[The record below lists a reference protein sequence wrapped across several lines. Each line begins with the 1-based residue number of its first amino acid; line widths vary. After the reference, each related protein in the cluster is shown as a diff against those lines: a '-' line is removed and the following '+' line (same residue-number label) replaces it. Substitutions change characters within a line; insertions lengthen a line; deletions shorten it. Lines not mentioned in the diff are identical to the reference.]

1 MEEKQLDLRGLVCA
15 DRAERIRAALAETGL
30 ESLRIVV
37 DDDAKA
43 DHARD
48 TAERLGWAAAV
59 QRQGAE
65 VHVILTRDKNGTPVP
80 APAAALQP
88 SGRPPRVVGFITS
101 SVLGVG
107 DEQLGRV
114 LMRAF
119 VKTLKELDPLP
130 ERLIFVNSGVR
141 LTTSGSELIADL
153 RELESCGVR
162 ILSCGT
168 CLDYYQLKDSLEV
181 GTVTNMYE
189 IVTSLAASDRVLK
202 P

>member
-1 MEEKQLDLRGLVCA
+1 MAKQLDLRGLVCA
-15 DRAERIRAALAETGL
+15 DRAEHIRAALAESGL
-30 ESLRIVV
+30 ESLDIVV

-48 TAERLGWAAAV
+48 TAAPLGWSAAV
-59 QRQGAE
+59 PRQGAE
-65 VHVILTRDKNGTPVP
+65 VHVILTRDRSATPVP
-80 APAAALQP
+80 TPAAALP
-88 SGRPPRVVGFITS
+88 TTGRSPRVVGYIAS

-141 LTTSGSELIADL
+141 LTTKGSELIADL
-153 RELESCGVR
+153 RELESRGVR

-168 CLDYYQLKDSLEV
+168 CLDYYQLKDALEI
-181 GTVTNMYE
+181 GTATNMHETVTA
-189 IVTSLAASDRVLK
+189 LAEADRVLK